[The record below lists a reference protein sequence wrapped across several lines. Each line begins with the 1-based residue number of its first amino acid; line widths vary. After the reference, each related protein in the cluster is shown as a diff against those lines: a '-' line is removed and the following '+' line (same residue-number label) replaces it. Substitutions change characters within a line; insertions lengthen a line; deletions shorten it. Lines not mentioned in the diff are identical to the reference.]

1 MSETPLNTGQPGLA
15 RRSGRNRTPARKVL
29 EDRTTTRQLQQMM
42 HAIDTSQ
49 ASNGIFTEVNALNGL
64 IVALTQQVVQLTS
77 ELTATRDELMATKNE
92 LIATKNELIAT
103 KNELIATKNEL
114 IATKN
119 ELIATKNELI
129 ATKNEMTTKNE
140 LIATKNEM
148 TKEELPSGVGR
159 HSQEVDRALSGQHTK
174 ALYDALDKKE
184 ASTLAQLQTGVA
196 RLNTYLH
203 QIGVSDT
210 DQCECG
216 RGKETVKHFLFLY
229 PRWDHLRAHLLQQV
243 GARIGDISFRLG
255 GRSKNL
261 ALDPSL

>member
-42 HAIDTSQ
+42 HTIDTSQ

-92 LIATKNELIAT
+92 LIA
-103 KNELIATKNEL
+103 
-114 IATKN
+114 
-119 ELIATKNELI
+119 
-129 ATKNEMTTKNE
+129 TKNE